1 MTIFWALF
9 LKTTPLYFN
18 IILGYIAGRF
28 LHVQGDNI
36 AKLMFYMFVPIV
48 IFSGIA
54 KTEINSSV
62 LLLPF
67 LVFSVC
73 TAFCLVYRYIGGRVF
88 GKDSSLKNI
97 LALTVG
103 TANSGY
109 FGLPVAM
116 ILFDYDS
123 NIVGIYMTAL
133 VGMTLFESSVGFYV
147 SANGVHT
154 QRESFIR
161 VLRLPTLYAF
171 IAGAIFG
178 VYDIELPVI
187 VDTVVDNVKG
197 CYVVLGMMIIGLGIS
212 KLDSCKMD
220 YKFFSLA
227 LTAKFIMWPLVI
239 YLIKIIDINMFNI
252 FSDSAY
258 KSLTLLSILPLAANS
273 VAIATVLNTHPSKV
287 ATTVFASTLFAM
299 LYVPLMVV
307 FLFY

>member
-9 LKTTPLYFN
+9 LKTIPLYFN
-18 IILGYIAGRF
+18 IILGYVAGKI

-36 AKLMFYMFVPIV
+36 AKLMFYIFVPIV

-54 KTEINSSV
+54 NTEINKSV

-67 LVFSVC
+67 LVFSIC
-73 TAFCLVYRYIGGRVF
+73 TGFCLTYRYIGGKIF
-88 GKDSSLKNI
+88 GKENSLKNI

-116 ILFDYDS
+116 ILFEDS
-123 NIVGIYMTAL
+123 NIVGIYITAL
-133 VGMTLFESSVGFYV
+133 VGMTLFESSIGFYV
-147 SANGVHT
+147 SANGVHSP
-154 QRESFIR
+154 RESFIK

-171 IAGAIFG
+171 ILGIIFSVYHIEIPSIVASAI
-178 VYDIELPVI
+178 
-187 VDTVVDNVKG
+187 DNIRG
-197 CYVVLGMMIIGLGIS
+197 CYIVLGMMIIGLGIS

-220 YKFFSLA
+220 YRFFSLA
-227 LTAKFIMWPLVI
+227 LTAKFIMWPVVVYLVK
-239 YLIKIIDINMFNI
+239 LIDMSLFNI
-252 FSDSAY
+252 FDESAY

-273 VAIATVLNTHPSKV
+273 VAIATVLNTHPSRV

-299 LYVPLMVV
+299 IYVPFMVV
-307 FLFY
+307 LLF